1 ITIPIDQLRPDR
13 RQLSDERRALTHKF
27 DIAGHEGYITVG
39 MYEDGT
45 PGEIFVSMSKQGSTI
60 SGLMDSFA
68 TAISYALQYGVP
80 LQFLVDKFAH
90 MRFEPSGFTK
100 SPQIPYAK
108 SIVDYLFR
116 WLASKFLDEQ
126 ARQEVG
132 IIAPEARADTA
143 AATPSAAVAGASADV
158 PLEQASAAPSSAASR
173 TRQAF
178 VNHADGPPCSDC
190 GC

>member
-1 ITIPIDQLRPDR
+1 
-13 RQLSDERRALTHKF
+13 
-27 DIAGHEGYITVG
+27 
-39 MYEDGT
+39 MYEDGA

-100 SPQIPYAK
+100 NPQIPFAK

-126 ARQEVG
+126 ARQDVG
-132 IIAPEARADTA
+132 IIGAAQPGAAPAIGSIAAETHGDTA
-143 AATPSAAVAGASADV
+143 PKLTLVAPAHAGPAVADLGEGKDSG
-158 PLEQASAAPSSAASR
+158 L
-173 TRQAF
+173 RQAF
-178 VNHADGPPCSDC
+178 INQADAPPCPDC
-190 GC
+190 GCIMVRNGACYKCMNCGTTSGCS

>member
-1 ITIPIDQLRPDR
+1 
-13 RQLSDERRALTHKF
+13 
-27 DIAGHEGYITVG
+27 

-90 MRFEPSGFTK
+90 MRFEPSGFSK
-100 SPQIPYAK
+100 NPQIPYAK

-126 ARQEVG
+126 AKQEVG
-132 IIAPEARADTA
+132 IMTLPPSSESTRPTSPGETRQRSTTFRRHRRSRRGQGRQYA
-143 AATPSAAVAGASADV
+143 AGVHQSGRRAAVSGLRMHHGAQRHLLQV
-158 PLEQASAAPSSAASR
+158 HELRRHQR
-173 TRQAF
+173 MF
-178 VNHADGPPCSDC
+178 VKEGQR
-190 GC
+190 

>member
-1 ITIPIDQLRPDR
+1 
-13 RQLSDERRALTHKF
+13 
-27 DIAGHEGYITVG
+27 

-90 MRFEPSGFTK
+90 MRFEPSGFSK
-100 SPQIPYAK
+100 NPQIPYAK

-132 IIAPEARADTA
+132 VVAP
-143 AATPSAAVAGASADV
+143 ASALSDGPV
-158 PLEQASAAPSSAASR
+158 PMRLDSAPRLTLASVASSSGDLVNREASLRAAFINQADA
-173 TRQAF
+173 
-178 VNHADGPPCSDC
+178 PPCSEC
-190 GC
+190 GCLMVRNGTCYKCMNCGSTSGCS

>member
-1 ITIPIDQLRPDR
+1 
-13 RQLSDERRALTHKF
+13 
-27 DIAGHEGYITVG
+27 

-100 SPQIPYAK
+100 NPQIPYAK

-132 IIAPEARADTA
+132 VIGSSPVAASLPRNYAADA
-143 AATPSAAVAGASADV
+143 H
-158 PLEQASAAPSSAASR
+158 ESSAARLSLVR
-173 TRQAF
+173 PAPSIDLANGHENGTRQSF
-178 VNHADGPPCSDC
+178 VNQADAPPCPDC
-190 GC
+190 GCIMVRNGTCYKCMNCGATSGCS

>member
-1 ITIPIDQLRPDR
+1 MQR
-13 RQLSDERRALTHKF
+13 RKLPDERKSITHKF

-45 PGEIFVSMSKQGSTI
+45 PGEIFVTMSKQGSTI

-68 TAISYALQYGVP
+68 TAISFALQYGVP

-100 SPQIPYAK
+100 NPQIPYAK

-116 WLASKFLDEQ
+116 WMASKFLDEE
-126 ARQEVG
+126 AKREVG
-132 IIAPEARADTA
+132 IIENREEPDARNRDGARTWRWLRVAESARRQGRRHRGRRSSTRPTRRRVRIA
-143 AATPSAAVAGASADV
+143 AASWCAT
-158 PLEQASAAPSSAASR
+158 APATNA
-173 TRQAF
+173 
-178 VNHADGPPCSDC
+178 
-190 GC
+190 